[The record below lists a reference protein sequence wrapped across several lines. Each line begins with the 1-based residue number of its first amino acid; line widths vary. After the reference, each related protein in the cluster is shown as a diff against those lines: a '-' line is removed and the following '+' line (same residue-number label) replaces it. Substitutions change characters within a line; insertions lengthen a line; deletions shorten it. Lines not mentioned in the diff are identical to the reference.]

1 MKKIE
6 AVKIEGVN
14 NLIMNFVVT
23 TMNYNSVVS
32 SCLTYG
38 EGVVILILSYVCAH
52 DLQ

>member
-1 MKKIE
+1 MKNIE
-6 AVKIEGVN
+6 VVKIEGVN
-14 NLIMNFVVT
+14 NPMLNCVVT

-38 EGVVILILSYVCAH
+38 EGVVILVLSYVCAH